1 MAIAHATATACA
13 RVRMPEGRGMTPTE
27 VRLGLRR
34 NGYHPLLRNDKNR
47 NLPNQAYVLGRGGG
61 P

>member
-1 MAIAHATATACA
+1 
-13 RVRMPEGRGMTPTE
+13 MTPTE